1 MCTEAGGDDASMH
14 TMYGGWELRD
24 TEGRAGVLNESVMH
38 AMTLKTAHQAGDDL
52 SRKHSGEL
60 EKAKR

>member
-14 TMYGGWELRD
+14 TKYGGWELGMQKGARVSLMK
-24 TEGRAGVLNESVMH
+24 AWCL
-38 AMTLKTAHQAGDDL
+38 LKTAHQAGDDL